1 MKYPHLLFDAD
12 DTLFDFPKSAA
23 AAFAAMCKTHGIP
36 NTPEIYQLYH
46 EINKVL
52 WDAFD
57 RGEVSKEFVTLERYV
72 RFLAALGLNRDPAE
86 CNHTYLS
93 ALGNSDSDR

>member
-23 AAFAAMCKTHGIP
+23 SAFAAMCKTHGIP

-57 RGEVSKEFVTLERYV
+57 RGEVSKEFVTLELYV
-72 RFLAALGLNRDPAE
+72 RFLAALGLKRDPAE